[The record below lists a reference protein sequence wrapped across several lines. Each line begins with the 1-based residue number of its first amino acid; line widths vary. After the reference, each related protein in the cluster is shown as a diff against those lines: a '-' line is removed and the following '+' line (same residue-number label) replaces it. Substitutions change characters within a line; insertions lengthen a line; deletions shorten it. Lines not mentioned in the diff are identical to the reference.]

1 MEQSSQQHAGE
12 HERREGQPPPAAQ
25 ASSTPVATPGARIQP
40 NVPDQDTA
48 DSGPAIWV
56 MKPRSEAAQA
66 RPRTA
71 PIESRGRSEPLR
83 LGMRCD
89 RTVRAGALLATLV
102 SSAVELDPGKGHRP
116 EECWTW
122 SRARDIARPTGP

>member
-66 RPRTA
+66 RPHTA

-83 LGMRCD
+83 LGARCD
-89 RTVRAGALLATLV
+89 RTVRA
-102 SSAVELDPGKGHRP
+102 
-116 EECWTW
+116 
-122 SRARDIARPTGP
+122 ARC

>member
-66 RPRTA
+66 RPHTA
-71 PIESRGRSEPLR
+71 PIQSRGRSEPLR
-83 LGMRCD
+83 LGARCD
-89 RTVRAGALLATLV
+89 RTVCAGALLATLV
-102 SSAVELDPGKGHRP
+102 SCAAELDLGKGP
-116 EECWTW
+116 AQGSNGSSTK
-122 SRARDIARPTGP
+122 TGAA